1 MGFFEDKKDTLTE
14 EEILY
19 CQLLNET
26 LDANQASVELK
37 CKNAIN
43 TLERGRV
50 FSKGL
55 PQRSISDLKLKKK
68 FC

>member
-1 MGFFEDKKDTLTE
+1 MGFFDDKKDTLTE

-19 CQLLNET
+19 CRLLNET
-26 LDANQASVELK
+26 LDANQASLELK

-43 TLERGRV
+43 TRERERV
-50 FSKGL
+50 FSKKL
-55 PQRSISDLKLKKK
+55 PQRSISDLKLEKK

>member
-1 MGFFEDKKDTLTE
+1 MGFFEDKKDTLAE

-43 TLERGRV
+43 SLERERF
-50 FSKGL
+50 FSNGL
-55 PQRSISDLKLKKK
+55 PKNSTSD
-68 FC
+68 